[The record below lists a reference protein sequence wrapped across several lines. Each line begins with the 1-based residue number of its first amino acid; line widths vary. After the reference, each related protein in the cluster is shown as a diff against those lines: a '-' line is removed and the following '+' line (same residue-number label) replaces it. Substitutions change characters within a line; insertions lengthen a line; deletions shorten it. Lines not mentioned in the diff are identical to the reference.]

1 MSRGYWPHGTVALE
15 GVLQRLEDGAEGR
28 DWLTALGPEGEPLRQ
43 WRAALIDDL
52 GGPDKVSVQQL
63 AIVDITVRTYLFLE
77 HIDHWLLNKP
87 SIINKQKRSSSI

>member
-1 MSRGYWPHGTVALE
+1 MGH
-15 GVLQRLEDGAEGR
+15 
-28 DWLTALGPEGEPLRQ
+28 
-43 WRAALIDDL
+43 DL

-87 SIINKQKRSSSI
+87 SIINKQKRKLFDIAVQIGFGPRP